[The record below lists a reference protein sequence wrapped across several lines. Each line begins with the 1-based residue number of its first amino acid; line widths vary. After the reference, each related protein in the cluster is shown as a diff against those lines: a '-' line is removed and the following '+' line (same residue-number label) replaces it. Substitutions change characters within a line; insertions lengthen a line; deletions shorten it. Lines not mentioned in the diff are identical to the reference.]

1 MTISHLEI
9 AGVPRPEIEIIV
21 ADDDEATKAASE
33 FRGCG
38 FIVTTEK
45 VEVGA

>member
-1 MTISHLEI
+1 MTISHLES
-9 AGVPRPEIEIIV
+9 VPRPEIEIIV

>member
-1 MTISHLEI
+1 MLYYCTLAILPNSPGSGGI
-9 AGVPRPEIEIIV
+9 AT
-21 ADDDEATKAASE
+21 DDNEATKAASE

-45 VEVGA
+45 FEVDT